1 MVKSRSSAM
10 LGLPG
15 TVEWEL
21 WRTKSGTRS
30 VACEKKK
37 YASLSMSVESFFF
50 FGRVLILP

>member
-1 MVKSRSSAM
+1 M